1 MTRQRA
7 FSVVRYLLGLI
18 VIALLYLRL
27 GSAWAL
33 GLIIALLLLPPLSL
47 CGTLLLRGK
56 LTARF
61 SLPTTA
67 AKNAPCS
74 GTLILENR
82 SRLAAAFVCASVLM
96 ENNLTGERQERKL
109 SFGVA
114 PNGTAKCS
122 LSMQSEHCGRIA
134 LRLGAVKLT
143 DAVGL
148 FSMRVPLEAAAK
160 LTVIPELF
168 SCELSIA
175 DGASAAD
182 EQYSAEQRGDDRTE
196 VFQFREY
203 QFGDDLRQIHWKL
216 SAKLDTPIVKIPS
229 QSLERSLLVFW
240 DKREAVSASYA
251 DAMAEVTASL
261 CQTLCD
267 NGMPFDLCWTED
279 DQTALRHI
287 ADTDALLQAIPA
299 MVSHRASAE
308 CPAPELDGYRR
319 IICITGDGR
328 CPVTHRVTYLI
339 CTERELDTHITF
351 APHRYREQFQRLEI
365 PE

>member
-7 FSVVRYLLGLI
+7 FSVARYLLALI
-18 VIALLYLRL
+18 VAALLYLRL
-27 GSAWAL
+27 GNGWTL
-33 GLIIALLLLPPLSL
+33 GLLIALLLLPPLSL
-47 CGTLLLRGK
+47 CGTQLLRGK

-74 GTLILENR
+74 GTLILENH
-82 SRLAAAFVCASVLM
+82 SRLAAAFVCASVLI

-109 SFGVA
+109 SLGVV
-114 PNGTAKCS
+114 PNGSAKCD
-122 LSMQSEHCGRIA
+122 LMLQSAHCGRIA
-134 LRLGAVKLT
+134 LRLGVVKLT

-148 FSMRVPLEAAAK
+148 FSVCVPLEAVAK

-168 SCELSIA
+168 SCELTIA
-175 DGASAAD
+175 DDASAAD

-216 SAKLDTPIVKIPS
+216 SAKLDSPIVKLPS
-229 QSLERSLLVFW
+229 QSLDRSLLVFW
-240 DKREAVSASYA
+240 DKRKAVSAFYT

-261 CQTLCD
+261 CQALCD
-267 NGMPFDLCWTED
+267 NGVPFDLCWTED
-279 DQTALRHI
+279 DQTTLRHI
-287 ADTDALLQAIPA
+287 TDTDTLLQAIPA
-299 MVSHRASAE
+299 MVSRRASDE
-308 CPAPELDGYRR
+308 CTAPELDGYRR
-319 IICITGDGR
+319 VICITANEQ
-328 CPVTHRVTYLI
+328 CPDTMPVTYLI
-339 CTERELDTHITF
+339 CTEREIDAHIAF
-351 APHRYREQFQRLEI
+351 SPHRYREQFQRLEI